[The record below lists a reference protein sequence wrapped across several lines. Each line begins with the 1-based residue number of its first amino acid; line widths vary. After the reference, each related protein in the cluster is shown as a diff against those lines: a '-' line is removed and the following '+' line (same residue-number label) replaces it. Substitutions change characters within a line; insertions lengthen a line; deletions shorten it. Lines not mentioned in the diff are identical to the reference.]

1 MTNCGAYRE
10 VKVLE
15 HGMKIIERVLEKRIR
30 TMVEVDNMQ
39 FGFLPGRETIDALF
53 MERRM
58 EEEYTEKDKK
68 LYICFVD
75 LKKAFDRIPKRVMQW
90 ALRKKGLQRFW

>member
-1 MTNCGAYRE
+1 M
-10 VKVLE
+10 KVLE

-75 LKKAFDRIPKRVMQW
+75 LKKAFDRIPKRVTQW
-90 ALRKKGLQRFW
+90 ALRKKGLQRIW